1 MLFFPFSETTPKWLR
16 KAALNLED
24 AHDHLAKENSR
35 VAQEFVLEVYRLV
48 HLLVDQPAMG
58 RPGRVPGTRE
68 LVLQPYPFLIP
79 YRVKGE
85 EIQILRVFHTRL
97 RLPSHW

>member
-1 MLFFPFSETTPKWLR
+1 MQVKWLR

-24 AHDHLAKENSR
+24 AHD
-35 VAQEFVLEVYRLV
+35 QVYRLV